1 MNAILYSLI
10 DCDWWGH
17 QNDFSHRSI
26 CWMLVLLRLV
36 NVPSNTR
43 YGAIEVIRSN
53 YIHYNR
59 FPKTREKSFR
69 RHPPNQFSIFGSSAH
84 NLFRVHLYFFFFF
97 SVFRLALIG
106 SLRTQCTATFVIAD
120 KLVFVLNQPIF
131 TRHCE
136 FLRIGIYRFVL
147 SMK

>member
-10 DCDWWGH
+10 DCVG
-17 QNDFSHRSI
+17 
-26 CWMLVLLRLV
+26 
-36 NVPSNTR
+36 
-43 YGAIEVIRSN
+43 GAIRMTFPIVVYVGCWCFCFWSMCRRIHATEPSKWFARIIFIIIVFRKPEKNRSAVIHQINS
-53 YIHYNR
+53 
-59 FPKTREKSFR
+59 P
-69 RHPPNQFSIFGSSAH
+69 SSALLH
-84 NLFRVHLYFFFFF
+84 IIYSGFIYIFFFF